1 MTSSPSLG
9 PSLGPSSIRPS
20 SAPAG
25 PGPAWAARAL
35 DVRDRIA
42 GWLDG
47 YAAPLL
53 DLAIRLTM
61 APIFFRSGLQKIAD
75 WPATVFL
82 FQEEYRVPLLPPDL
96 AALLAAATELT
107 MPVLLVL
114 GLATR
119 LAALPLLAMALVI
132 QFVLGAENPAFSNP
146 QHYFWM
152 LLLTGLVV
160 RGGGRLSLDHWLV
173 CRGRRQGGQD
183 GQNGGPP

>member
-1 MTSSPSLG
+1 MTTSPASFG
-9 PSLGPSSIRPS
+9 PPCVWLRHG
-20 SAPAG
+20 
-25 PGPAWAARAL
+25 L
-35 DVRDRIA
+35 DARDRIA
-42 GWLDG
+42 GWLDRH
-47 YAAPLL
+47 AAPLF
-53 DLAIRLTM
+53 DLAVRLTM
-61 APIFFRSGLQKIAD
+61 APIFFRSGLQKIGD

-82 FQEEYRVPLLPPDL
+82 FQEEYRVPLLPPDA

-152 LLLTGLVV
+152 LLLAGLIV
-160 RGGGRLSLDHWLV
+160 RGGGRLSLDHWLL
-173 CRGRRQGGQD
+173 CINRRQTGD
-183 GQNGGPP
+183 RP